1 LGNVRLTRTHN
12 DGAAAD
18 CGVSVAGSK
27 QMQGEEYMLSPRS
40 VSVGVAAVGMAFA
53 MATAGYAADITKAK
67 LYPDKKG
74 TVADFQ
80 PMSKFCGTKPIK
92 VALSDG
98 WGGNYWRHIT
108 RAEFEDEAS
117 KCKNITE
124 TRYTDGEFK
133 PEKQIAD
140 IEGLIA
146 QKYDV
151 IVAFLDGGPAI
162 LKATREAT
170 AAGVAVVPFTTGDNF
185 PGVVGKDYVDRVTES
200 QSEVGQQFA
209 DWLAK
214 TLNGKGTVIMFGGT
228 PGNPMTAAQ
237 VVGWKPTFA
246 KYPGIK
252 VLEAEPV
259 PTNWDP
265 AMAQQKTAALIAKYP
280 EIDGIY
286 SETTGPIRA
295 FLAAGKPVPAY
306 VGQSLMDLS
315 CLSADHPDFKMASI
329 DAHTWMVRLALRK
342 AVAAAEG
349 IDEPEPSLIT
359 LPFTEDNTSKDAKL
373 AVKCDKSMPMDSIPS
388 SMLSKEGQ
396 IKALGGK

>member
-1 LGNVRLTRTHN
+1 MV
-12 DGAAAD
+12 
-18 CGVSVAGSK
+18 
-27 QMQGEEYMLSPRS
+27 SPRNLL
-40 VSVGVAAVGMAFA
+40 VGVAAVSLAVALASSGQ
-53 MATAGYAADITKAK
+53 AADITKAK

-80 PMSKFCGTKPIK
+80 PMSKFCGTKSIK

-140 IEGLIA
+140 IQGLIA
-146 QKYDV
+146 QKFDV

-170 AAGVAVVPFTTGDNF
+170 AAGVAVVPYDTGDNF
-185 PGVVGKDYVDRVTES
+185 PGTVGKDYVDRVTES
-200 QSEVGQQFA
+200 QSQVGEQFA
-209 DWLAK
+209 EWLAK
-214 TLNGKGTVIMFGGT
+214 TLNGKGTVIMYGGT

-280 EIDGIY
+280 QIDGVY

-315 CLSADHPDFKMASI
+315 CLAADNPNFKMASM

-342 AVAAAEG
+342 AVAAAQG
-349 IDEPEPSLIT
+349 IDNTEPSLIT

-373 AVKCDKSMPMDSIPS
+373 TVKCDKSMPMDSIPS
-388 SMLSKEGQ
+388 SMLTKEQQ

>member
-1 LGNVRLTRTHN
+1 
-12 DGAAAD
+12 
-18 CGVSVAGSK
+18 
-27 QMQGEEYMLSPRS
+27 MLSPRNLALGAPAF
-40 VSVGVAAVGMAFA
+40 GVALAV
-53 MATAGYAADITKAK
+53 ATVGYAVDITKAK
-67 LYPDKKG
+67 LHPDKHG

-80 PMSKFCGTKPIK
+80 PMSKFCGTRPIK

-140 IEGLIA
+140 IEGLVA
-146 QKYDV
+146 QKFDV
-151 IVAFLDGGPAI
+151 IVTFLDGGPAI

-170 AAGVAVVPFTTGDNF
+170 KAGVAVAPYDTGDNF
-185 PGVVGKDYVDRVTES
+185 PGVMGKDYVDRATES
-200 QSEVGQQFA
+200 QSKVGEQA
-209 DWLAK
+209 AEWLVK
-214 TLNGKGTVIMFGGT
+214 TLNGKGNIIMFGGT

-237 VVGWKPTFA
+237 VVGWKPYFA
-246 KYPGIK
+246 KHPGIK

-265 AMAQQKTAALIAKYP
+265 AVAQQKTAALIAKYP
-280 EIDGIY
+280 QIDGIY

-315 CLSADHPDFKMASI
+315 CLAADHPFKMASI

-342 AVAAAEG
+342 AVAAAQG
-349 IDEPEPSLIT
+349 IDNDEPSLVT
-359 LPFTEDNTSKDAKL
+359 LPFTEDNTSSDPKL

-388 SMLSKEGQ
+388 SMLTKEQQ

>member
-1 LGNVRLTRTHN
+1 MV
-12 DGAAAD
+12 
-18 CGVSVAGSK
+18 
-27 QMQGEEYMLSPRS
+27 SPRS
-40 VSVGVAAVGMAFA
+40 LSIGVAALGFA
-53 MATAGYAADITKAK
+53 MAMASSSQAADITKAK

-74 TVADFQ
+74 TVADLQ

-140 IEGLIA
+140 IQGLIA
-146 QKYDV
+146 QKFDV

-170 AAGVAVVPFTTGDNF
+170 AGQSQ
-185 PGVVGKDYVDRVTES
+185 VGE
-200 QSEVGQQFA
+200 QFA

-214 TLNGKGTVIMFGGT
+214 TLNGKGTVIMYGGT

-280 EIDGIY
+280 QIDGVY

-295 FLAAGKPVPAY
+295 FLAAGKPIPAY

-315 CLSADHPDFKMASI
+315 CLAADHPNFKMASM

-342 AVAAAEG
+342 AVAAAQG
-349 IDEPEPSLIT
+349 IDNTEPSLIT

-388 SMLSKEGQ
+388 SMLTKEQ
-396 IKALGGK
+396 QVKALGAK

>member
-1 LGNVRLTRTHN
+1 MV
-12 DGAAAD
+12 
-18 CGVSVAGSK
+18 
-27 QMQGEEYMLSPRS
+27 SPRS
-40 VSVGVAAVGMAFA
+40 LSAGVAALSLAVALASSGH
-53 MATAGYAADITKAK
+53 AADITKAK

-140 IEGLIA
+140 IQGLIA
-146 QKYDV
+146 QKFDV

-170 AAGVAVVPFTTGDNF
+170 AAGVAVVPYDTGDNF
-185 PGVVGKDYVDRVTES
+185 PGTVGKDYVDRVTES
-200 QSEVGQQFA
+200 QSQVGEQFA
-209 DWLAK
+209 DWLGK
-214 TLNGKGTVIMFGGT
+214 TLNGKGNVIMYGGT

-280 EIDGIY
+280 QIDGVY

-295 FLAAGKPVPAY
+295 FLAAGKPLPAY

-315 CLSADHPDFKMASI
+315 CLAADNPNFKMASM

-342 AVAAAEG
+342 AVAAAQG
-349 IDEPEPSLIT
+349 IDNTEPSLIT

-388 SMLSKEGQ
+388 SMLTKEQQ

>member
-1 LGNVRLTRTHN
+1 MSSLRTLSV
-12 DGAAAD
+12 GAAAL
-18 CGVSVAGSK
+18 GLAVAMGSS
-27 QMQGEEYMLSPRS
+27 GH
-40 VSVGVAAVGMAFA
+40 
-53 MATAGYAADITKAK
+53 AADVTKAK

-74 TVADFQ
+74 TVADFL
-80 PMSKFCGTKPIK
+80 PITKFCGTKPIK

-146 QKYDV
+146 QKFDV
-151 IVAFLDGGPAI
+151 IVAFLDTGAAV

-170 AAGVAVVPFTTGDNF
+170 AAGVAVVPYSVGDNF
-185 PGVVGKDYVDRVTES
+185 PGKIGVDYVDRVTES

-209 DWLAK
+209 EWLAK

-252 VLEAEPV
+252 VLEADPV

-295 FLAAGKPVPAY
+295 FIAAGKPVPAY

-315 CLSADHPDFKMASI
+315 CLAADGKFKMASM

-342 AVAAAEG
+342 AVAAAQG
-349 IDEPEPSLIT
+349 IDESEPSLIT
-359 LPFTEDNTSKDAKL
+359 LPYTEDNTSKDAKL
-373 AVKCDKSMPMDSIPS
+373 AIKCDKSMPMDSIPS
-388 SMLSKEGQ
+388 SMLSKDQ
-396 IKALGGK
+396 QVKALGGK

>member
-1 LGNVRLTRTHN
+1 
-12 DGAAAD
+12 
-18 CGVSVAGSK
+18 
-27 QMQGEEYMLSPRS
+27 MLSTRS
-40 VSVGVAAVGMAFA
+40 LSVGVSAFA
-53 MATAGYAADITKAK
+53 MAVAMATVGYAVDMSKVK
-67 LYPDKKG
+67 LYPEKHG

-80 PMSKFCGTKPIK
+80 PISKFCGTKPIK

-98 WGGNYWRHIT
+98 WGGNYWRHIQ

-124 TRYTDGEFK
+124 VRYTDGEFK

-151 IVAFLDGGPAI
+151 IVAFLDTGPAI

-170 AAGVAVVPFTTGDNF
+170 QAGIATVPFSTGEAF
-185 PGVVGKDYVDRVTES
+185 PGLGKDYLDRVTENQS
-200 QSEVGQQFA
+200 QVGEQA
-209 DWLAK
+209 AEWLVK
-214 TLNGKGTVIMFGGT
+214 TLNGKGNIIMFGGT

-237 VVGWKPTFA
+237 VTGWKPYFA

-252 VLEAEPV
+252 VLEVEPV
-259 PTNWDP
+259 PTMWDP
-265 AMAQQKTAALIAKYP
+265 AVAQQKTAALIAKYP
-280 EIDGIY
+280 QIDGIY
-286 SETTGPIRA
+286 SETVGPIRA
-295 FLAAGKPVPAY
+295 FVAAGKPIPAY

-315 CLSADHPDFKMASI
+315 CITAEHPEMKMMSI

-342 AVAAAEG
+342 AVAAAQG
-349 IDEPEPSLIT
+349 IDNSEPSLINLT
-359 LPFTEDNTSKDAKL
+359 FSEDTTSKDPKL
-373 AVKCDKSMPMDSIPS
+373 ALKCDKSMPMDSIPS
-388 SMLSKEGQ
+388 SMLSKEQQ

>member
-1 LGNVRLTRTHN
+1 
-12 DGAAAD
+12 
-18 CGVSVAGSK
+18 
-27 QMQGEEYMLSPRS
+27 MLSPRS
-40 VSVGVAAVGMAFA
+40 LAVGVAAFGLAVA
-53 MATAGYAADITKAK
+53 MASPGYAVDVTKAK
-67 LYPDKKG
+67 LYPNKEG
-74 TVADFQ
+74 TVADFL

-92 VALSDG
+92 VAESDG

-170 AAGVAVVPFTTGDNF
+170 KANVAVVPYDTGDNF
-185 PGVVGKDYVDRVTES
+185 PGKIDKDYVDRATES
-200 QSEVGQQFA
+200 QSKVGEQA
-209 DWLAK
+209 AEWLVK
-214 TLNGKGTVIMFGGT
+214 TLHGKGNIIMFGGT

-237 VVGWKPTFA
+237 VVGWRPVFA
-246 KYPGIK
+246 KYPGIH

-280 EIDGIY
+280 EIDGVY

-295 FLAAGKPVPAY
+295 FLAAGKPLPAY

-315 CLSADHPDFKMASI
+315 CLAADHPEMKMASI

-349 IDEPEPSLIT
+349 INEPEPSLIT
-359 LPFTEDNTSKDAKL
+359 LPFTEDTTSKDPKL

-388 SMLSKEGQ
+388 SMLSKEQQ